1 MNFPLHPVI
10 DTRSRKLKVE
20 FYDQDGVK
28 HSITVDGPVSREKV
42 SRILDLVEVMS
53 GTPRVNS
60 TFLGLSGKKLD
71 RLAGSILSQLKDRE
85 FTSSEAKRMFE
96 RTFGE
101 RIPLST
107 VSTYLS
113 RLVDRG
119 LLERRPDQPVL
130 HYRVMREQRQ
140 PLPGLHPSSQAS

>member
-1 MNFPLHPVI
+1 MIL
-10 DTRSRKLKVE
+10 TRSRKLKIE
-20 FYDQDGVK
+20 FYDPDGVK

-53 GTPRVNS
+53 GTPKANP
-60 TFLGLSGKKLD
+60 TALGLSAKKLD
-71 RLAGSILSQLKDRE
+71 RLTSSILSHLRDRQ
-85 FTSSEAKRMFE
+85 FTSSDAKKMFE

-101 RIPLST
+101 KIPIST

-119 LLERRPDQPVL
+119 LLERRPDQAVL
-130 HYRVMREQRQ
+130 RYRVTLEQQQ
-140 PLPGLHPSSQAS
+140 PQLVLHPSSQAS